1 MHNIPSKLYG
11 NNSYKIFFDCRVNL
25 MNDLSQTKS
34 LCKQANG
41 TTANCM
47 DQHEAYAGSVV
58 SNIDYRSMFRHLIT
72 FCYQRACSSWIYLLM
87 YLKSQRCLYYTSQS
101 KSYQLFNT
109 QSRVLQADWLILENN
124 EKATLNLYMPY

>member
-1 MHNIPSKLYG
+1 MK
-11 NNSYKIFFDCRVNL
+11 
-25 MNDLSQTKS
+25 DLSLPKS

-58 SNIDYRSMFRHLIT
+58 CNIDYRSMLKLDLSSYVFEISMMLI
-72 FCYQRACSSWIYLLM
+72 
-87 YLKSQRCLYYTSQS
+87 LYFSVKILSAVQHSVKTG
-101 KSYQLFNT
+101 
-109 QSRVLQADWLILENN
+109 SRVLQADWLILENN